1 MNFFNARVWQLL
13 REEFGPDLICSVLV
27 VTKQTGNTILQSTFV
42 VAPLDTEDGIQAF
55 PVIHA
60 KERK

>member
-1 MNFFNARVWQLL
+1 MNFNAQIWQLL
-13 REEFGPDLICSVLV
+13 RAEFGPDLLCSVLV

-42 VAPLDTEDGIQAF
+42 VAPPETEKEIQAF
-55 PVIHA
+55 PAIHA